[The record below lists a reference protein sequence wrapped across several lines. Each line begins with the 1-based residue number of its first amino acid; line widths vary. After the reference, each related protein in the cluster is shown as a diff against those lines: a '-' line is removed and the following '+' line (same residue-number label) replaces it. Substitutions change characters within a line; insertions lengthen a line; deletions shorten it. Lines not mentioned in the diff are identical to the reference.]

1 MKKYIKHIIL
11 AGCFSAFAVGT
22 TGCLEEAFPENSDQ
36 TAEQIKNA
44 DKASLASAI
53 PAYFTTYNTSDDYY
67 YDAGLGSLGVWRDAM
82 TADLPVYD
90 REYDYFTWFNEQLY
104 LGDYALQTLYW
115 RRYYYLLQKC
125 NSVISVCSRD
135 PESEDAPYLGMALTY
150 RAYTYADLIRTY
162 EYRSTGVERLDQF
175 AETNGLYGITVPL
188 VTENTTEKE
197 ARDLPR
203 APFQELY
210 RFIMNDLNL
219 AEKLLEN
226 TPTVSAKNMVSRGVV
241 YGMKARMWLE
251 MGSRFDN
258 HAEDLAL
265 QMAAEDNDEYADL
278 DKLNIKSANDCF
290 ANAATYA
297 RKAINDG
304 YSPLT
309 EGQWYDPVNGFNT
322 PNNSWMLCIIINSNN
337 GLAKSLTWRSMVS
350 YLSPEATYGVSHYTY
365 QAYHMIDARLYS
377 EMDKNDWRRDTWI
390 DPNDVASESA
400 YNSKYASKVTSMA
413 FDDWKKYTAY
423 TGFKFHPAQG
433 AVSVS
438 TTGNAISIP
447 LMRVEE
453 MYLIEA
459 EALAHSQGAGAGKQ
473 ALESFMNTFRMKSGT
488 TYTCKDA
495 SLEGV
500 VDAVFR
506 QKRIELWGE
515 GLILFD
521 YRRLEKAIE
530 RGYPGTNHVKS
541 FRYNSYP
548 NKVAPWTTFY
558 IPDRVNQLN
567 PACKL
572 NPDPSNAIPNLW
584 EE

>member
-1 MKKYIKHIIL
+1 MNTSINKSIL
-11 AGCFSAFAVGT
+11 AICLAVMTVGF
-22 TGCLEEAFPENSDQ
+22 TGCLQESFPENNEQ

-44 DKASLASAI
+44 DKAALASAI
-53 PAYFTTYNTSDDYY
+53 PAYFLTYSTSDNNY
-67 YDAGLGSLGVWRDAM
+67 YDAGFAALGVWRDAM
-82 TADLPVYD
+82 AADLPIYND
-90 REYDYFTWFNEQLY
+90 EYDYFTWFNEQLY
-104 LGDYALQTLYW
+104 LGNYSLQSLYW

-125 NSVISVCSRD
+125 NSVISVSSRD
-135 PESEDAPYLGMALTY
+135 PHSQDAPYMGMALAY
-150 RAYTYADLIRTY
+150 RAWTYFDLMRTY
-162 EYRSTGVERLDQF
+162 EFKSTGVERLDQIG
-175 AETNGLYGITVPL
+175 ESRGLYGLTVPL
-188 VTENTTEKE
+188 VTENTTEE
-197 ARDLPR
+197 DARNLPR
-203 APFQELY
+203 APFQQMY

-226 TPTVSAKNMVSRGVV
+226 TTTVSAKNYVTRGVV
-241 YGMKARMWLE
+241 FGMKARLWLD
-251 MGSRFDN
+251 MASRFEK

-265 QMAAEDNDEYADL
+265 QLGAENSEEYADL
-278 DKLNIKSANDCF
+278 DKLDIQSANDCF

-297 RKAINDG
+297 RKAINESG

-309 EGQWYDPVNGFNT
+309 ETQWYDPINGFNT
-322 PNNSWMLCIIINSNN
+322 PVNSWMLCIIINQNN
-337 GLAKSLTWRSMVS
+337 GLAKTCTWQSMVS
-350 YLSPEATYGVSHYTY
+350 YLSPEATYGISHYTY
-365 QAYHMIDARLYS
+365 EAYRMIDARLFS

-390 DPNDVASESA
+390 DPKDVANETA
-400 YNSKYASKVTSMA
+400 FNNKYSRGTSMEY
-413 FDDWKKYTAY
+413 DDWKNYAAY

-447 LMRVEE
+447 LMRIEE

-459 EALAHSQGAGAGKQ
+459 EALAHSQGPGAGKQ
-473 ALESFMNTFRMKSGT
+473 ALESFMNTYRMKAGT

-495 SLEGV
+495 SLDGV

-515 GLILFD
+515 GLILWD

-530 RGYPGTNHVKS
+530 RGYPGTNHPAKY
-541 FRYNSYP
+541 RYKSYP

-572 NPDPSNAIPNLW
+572 NPDPSNAITDLW
-584 EE
+584 TE